1 MHKLYLAEMVVFKY
15 FTFYQW

>member
-1 MHKLYLAEMVVFKY
+1 MHKLYLAEMLVFKY